1 MKLIVWFGGLGM
13 GLNESLYFLQLTII
27 SSLKPWR
34 VMEDKLRV
42 ALKEE
47 WAIDIMDTTLISG
60 KVK

>member
-1 MKLIVWFGGLGM
+1 MKLIIWFGGLAM
-13 GLNESLYFLQLTII
+13 RFNESLYFLQLTLI

-34 VMEDKLRV
+34 VIEDEVQV

-47 WAIDIMDTTLISG
+47 WAINIMDTTLISG

>member
-1 MKLIVWFGGLGM
+1 MKLIIWFGGLGM
-13 GLNESLYFLQLTII
+13 CLDETLYFLQLTLI

-34 VMEDKLRV
+34 VMEDELWV

-47 WAIDIMDTTLISG
+47 WVIDIMDTMLISG